1 MKLFKIIGRH
11 PMLSIAILTLI
22 ILMITP
28 IMIALFISTC
38 VVLPMYLTVQLFYN
52 KD

>member
-11 PMLSIAILTLI
+11 PIAILTLI